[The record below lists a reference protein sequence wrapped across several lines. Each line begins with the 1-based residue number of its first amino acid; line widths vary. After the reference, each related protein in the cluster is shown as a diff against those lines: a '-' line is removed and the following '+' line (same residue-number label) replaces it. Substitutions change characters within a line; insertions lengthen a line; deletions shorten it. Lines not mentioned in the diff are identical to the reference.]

1 MYLPADRRGML
12 FNNLSVG
19 DNLVMRL
26 GVPDIAIRGG
36 ALSLRRLRKT
46 ADGLVE
52 RFRVR
57 TESSRAPLTSLSGG
71 NQQKVAIAAA
81 IARQPALLALE
92 EPTRGVDVGSKA
104 EIYRILKDYAKQGH
118 GVLVYCTE
126 VPEVYELADRFVVVD
141 AGRAGDPRPVADF
154 VDLTDLADA
163 IASFEHTSVG
173 EDDLVRSHARQH
185 TE

>member
-1 MYLPADRRGML
+1 ML
-12 FNNLSVG
+12 FQNLSVG

-26 GVPDIAIRGG
+26 GVPEIAVAGG
-36 ALSLRRLRKT
+36 LLSLRRLRRT
-46 ADGLVE
+46 ADDLVD

-81 IARQPALLALE
+81 IAKRPALLVLE

-104 EIYRILKDYAKQGH
+104 EIYRILQDYAREGH

-126 VPEVYELADRFVVVD
+126 VPEVYELADHFVVVD
-141 AGRAGDPRPVADF
+141 AGKASDPMTVTDF
-154 VDLTDLADA
+154 ADLTALAGA
-163 IASFEHTSVG
+163 IASYEHTSV
-173 EDDLVRSHARQH
+173 EAEDLVRSHDRQH
-185 TE
+185 DGSSEGGP